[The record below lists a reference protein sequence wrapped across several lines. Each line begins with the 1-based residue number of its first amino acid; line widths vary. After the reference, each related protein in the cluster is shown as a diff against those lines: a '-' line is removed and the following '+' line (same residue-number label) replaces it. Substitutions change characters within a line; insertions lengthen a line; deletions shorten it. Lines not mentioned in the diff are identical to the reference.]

1 MTKPDGSSKTI
12 TRSIYEDDHNVV
24 LTWLSSHHW
33 AKATELE
40 GGIGKHNEML
50 HENHTPEDC
59 AIVLRVFAKVHDEN
73 CCDADRLA
81 LSLSTKRAASAVKE
95 SRNAS
100 LHPAPP
106 APRS

>member
-1 MTKPDGSSKTI
+1 MRREDRSSISTYPLSDLGW
-12 TRSIYEDDHNVV
+12 TV
-24 LTWLSSHHW
+24 TFCPSSHIA
-33 AKATELE
+33 AKATKAQ
-40 GGIGKHNEML
+40 GGISKHDEML
-50 HENHTPEDC
+50 QKNHTPENC
-59 AIVLRVFAKVHDEN
+59 AGLLRVFAKVHDEN
-73 CCDADRLA
+73 CCDVDRLA

>member
-1 MTKPDGSSKTI
+1 MRGF
-12 TRSIYEDDHNVV
+12 
-24 LTWLSSHHW
+24 L
-33 AKATELE
+33 KALFPRIELD
-40 GGIGKHNEML
+40 EML

-59 AIVLRVFAKVHDEN
+59 ATMFRFFAKVHDEN
-73 CCDADRLA
+73 WCDADRLA
-81 LSLSTKRAASAVKE
+81 LSLRTKRAASAVKE